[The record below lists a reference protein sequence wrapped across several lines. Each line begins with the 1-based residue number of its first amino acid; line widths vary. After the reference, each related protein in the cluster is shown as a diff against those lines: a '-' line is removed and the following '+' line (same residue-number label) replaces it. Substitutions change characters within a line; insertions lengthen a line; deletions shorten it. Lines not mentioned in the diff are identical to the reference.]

1 MRIQNVLL
9 IAVIFMLS
17 ACATK
22 TSKPARPLQIIPYV
36 DIAMAPVSIGCL
48 SHDGAPYIYSFS
60 VEEFY
65 SKRMVGGLSC
75 GGTGAFGYMLPMQW
89 HSGMK
94 VKVRWNRPIKGED
107 YWIEKTTSIRR
118 YDMPGTLFVHFFAND
133 EVRVVSS
140 PLSYPQSPKHPI
152 LNSVT
157 VAPPE
162 EE

>member
-48 SHDGAPYIYSFS
+48 SHDGAPSISSFT

-65 SKRMVGGLSC
+65 STRMVGGLSC
-75 GGTGAFGYMLPMQW
+75 GGTGAFGYMLPMHWQ
-89 HSGMK
+89 SGMK
-94 VKVRWNRPIKGED
+94 VKVRWKPNARA
-107 YWIEKTTSIRR
+107 WIEKTTSIRR

-140 PLSYPQSPKHPI
+140 PLSYPQSPQHPI
-152 LNSVT
+152 LSSAT